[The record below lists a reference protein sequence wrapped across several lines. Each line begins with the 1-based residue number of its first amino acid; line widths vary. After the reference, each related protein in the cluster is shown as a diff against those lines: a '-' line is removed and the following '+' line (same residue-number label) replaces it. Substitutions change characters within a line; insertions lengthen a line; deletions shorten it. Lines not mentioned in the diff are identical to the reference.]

1 MSMFLSVL
9 KIVYPCLYLDF
20 NFFYWTD
27 KLTDRQNQ
35 LLNLFA
41 HAHVGKLVEH
51 SLTIR
56 MNMNGK
62 GLEIHNNTLL
72 PMFLPCDVNGMWSCR
87 SSRPLLLSNCF
98 RAIVENMTWLCFKLL
113 FKQWRIVGHS
123 LYRQT
128 CPSVI
133 SMFYYAFQYLAQ
145 EESPANGA

>member
-51 SLTIR
+51 SLTIQ

-62 GLEIHNNTLL
+62 GLEIHNYTLL
-72 PMFLPCDVNGMWSCR
+72 PMFLPCDVNGM
-87 SSRPLLLSNCF
+87 
-98 RAIVENMTWLCFKLL
+98 
-113 FKQWRIVGHS
+113 
-123 LYRQT
+123 
-128 CPSVI
+128 
-133 SMFYYAFQYLAQ
+133 
-145 EESPANGA
+145 